1 MSTTVSNP
9 YSFNIVNNTSFS
21 SPTIQSNLP
30 QTDTLLADISY
41 IYSNNYRLTIP
52 SGVNVIYCSGYVEA
66 GADKG
71 EGEYEAAL
79 IIKNNAN
86 NKYWNNDFENSY
98 GIDYVSASCER
109 YIGVTPG
116 KTYDLSIDT
125 SANCKFYDASSRG
138 HADSNVKIYYSA
150 SINNH
155 AIDVADY

>member
-30 QTDTLLADISY
+30 QTNTLLCDISN
-41 IYSNNYRLTIP
+41 ISDENYNLTIP
-52 SGVNVIYCSGYVEA
+52 SGVNVIYCSGYTKASV
-66 GADKG
+66 DRYG
-71 EGEYEAAL
+71 ECEAAI
-79 IIKNNAN
+79 IIKNNDN
-86 NKYWNNDFENSY
+86 NKYWNNDIES
-98 GIDYVSASCER
+98 GSGGDTVSASCKR

-116 KTYDLSIDT
+116 KTYNLLINT
-125 SANCKFYDASSRG
+125 LANYESFEGYPGFAN
-138 HADSNVKIYYSA
+138 SNVKIYYSA

>member
-30 QTDTLLADISY
+30 QTNTLLVDISNTY
-41 IYSNNYRLTIP
+41 NNNYHLTIP
-52 SGVNVIYCSGYVEA
+52 SGVNVIYCFGIAHASV
-66 GADKG
+66 DR
-71 EGEYEAAL
+71 EGECEAAL
-79 IIKNNAN
+79 IIKNNTN
-86 NKYWNNDFENSY
+86 NKYWNNDIEH
-98 GIDYVSASCER
+98 GVGGDTVDALCEC

-116 KTYDLSIDT
+116 KTYDLSINT
-125 SANCKFYDASSRG
+125 MANFESWEGYPG
-138 HADSNVKIYYSA
+138 YADSNVKIYYSA

>member
-41 IYSNNYRLTIP
+41 TYNNNYHLTIP
-52 SGVNVIYCSGYVEA
+52 SGVNVIYCSGHTEA
-66 GADKG
+66 SVDR
-71 EGEYEAAL
+71 EGECEVAL
-79 IIKNNAN
+79 IIKNNTN
-86 NKYWNNDFENSY
+86 NKYWNNDIENGGGGDTVDAY
-98 GIDYVSASCER
+98 CEC

-116 KTYDLSIDT
+116 KTYNLSINT
-125 SANCKFYDASSRG
+125 MANFESWEGYPG
-138 HADSNVKIYYSA
+138 YADSDVKIYYSA

>member
-30 QTDTLLADISY
+30 QTDTLLVDISNTY
-41 IYSNNYRLTIP
+41 INNYRLTIP
-52 SGVNVIYCSGYVEA
+52 SGVNVIYCSGIVHASVDRY
-66 GADKG
+66 G
-71 EGEYEAAL
+71 ECEAAL
-79 IIKNNAN
+79 IIKNNTN
-86 NKYWNNDFENSY
+86 NKYWNNDIENGGGGDTVDAY
-98 GIDYVSASCER
+98 CEC

-116 KTYDLSIDT
+116 KTYNLSINT
-125 SANCKFYDASSRG
+125 MANFESWEGYPG
-138 HADSNVKIYYSA
+138 YVDSDVKIYYSA

>member
-30 QTDTLLADISY
+30 QTDTLLVDISDLY
-41 IYSNNYRLTIP
+41 NNNYRLTIP

-66 GADKG
+66 GSESYAD
-71 EGEYEAAL
+71 YRAAL
-79 IIKNNAN
+79 MIKNNAN
-86 NKYWNNDFENSY
+86 NKYWNNDIEN
-98 GIDYVSASCER
+98 GGGGDTVDALCEC

-116 KTYDLSIDT
+116 KTYDLSINT
-125 SANCKFYDASSRG
+125 MANFESWEGYPGYANSD
-138 HADSNVKIYYSA
+138 VKIYYSA

>member
-30 QTDTLLADISY
+30 QTNTLLVDISDTY
-41 IYSNNYRLTIP
+41 NNNYHLTIP
-52 SGVNVIYCSGYVEA
+52 SGVNVIYCSGIVHA
-66 GADKG
+66 SVDR
-71 EGEYEAAL
+71 EGECEANL

-86 NKYWNNDFENSY
+86 NKYWNNDIEN
-98 GIDYVSASCER
+98 GGGGDTVDALCEC

-116 KTYDLSIDT
+116 KTYDLSINT
-125 SANCKFYDASSRG
+125 IANFESWDGYPG
-138 HADSNVKIYYSA
+138 YADSNVKIYYSA

>member
-41 IYSNNYRLTIP
+41 TYDNNYRLTIP
-52 SGVNVIYCSGYVEA
+52 SGVNVIYCSGIVHASVDRY
-66 GADKG
+66 G
-71 EGEYEAAL
+71 ECEAAL
-79 IIKNNAN
+79 IIKNNTN
-86 NKYWNNDFENSY
+86 NKYWNNDIEN
-98 GIDYVSASCER
+98 GGGGDTVDALCKC

-116 KTYDLSIDT
+116 KTYDLFIDT
-125 SANCKFYDASSRG
+125 IVFYEGDPGDANSD
-138 HADSNVKIYYSA
+138 VKIYYSA

>member
-30 QTDTLLADISY
+30 QTDTLLVDISGTY
-41 IYSNNYRLTIP
+41 NNNYRLTIP
-52 SGVNVIYCSGYVEA
+52 SGVNVIYCSGIVHASVDRY
-66 GADKG
+66 G
-71 EGEYEAAL
+71 ECEAAL
-79 IIKNNAN
+79 IIKNNTN
-86 NKYWNNDFENSY
+86 NKYWNNDIKNS
-98 GIDYVSASCER
+98 GGGDTVDALCEC

-125 SANCKFYDASSRG
+125 TAFYEGDPG
-138 HADSNVKIYYSA
+138 YTDSNVKIYYSA